1 MQDSPKEARDDGP
14 AKQAG
19 VGLQVSGGVLDFSS
33 GSEDEEDGRAAKRKT
48 LPPGAVDGSSGG
60 NVASGPGR
68 ISLLQHGFS
77 KLLETVK
84 RKAGGGDGESSSD
97 VEENPSEEESE
108 DEKREATS
116 STVCTKSNG
125 DGRPPKVGTKTWEPS
140 SGSDAKGTSFKEAE
154 SRNKASLTRQ
164 SDDAVRRMQ
173 RKQRNPGPSRRCFE
187 NHSDE
192 SDDLD
197 VAMKPKNDGVDSRR
211 KVRDRQRGRSGSSR
225 GGQSGGAARKSRY
238 SEDIEMF
245 TSSEDEHTP
254 VKRARPA
261 GRNFTPPQNAVRAET
276 SKGVSFTGLKAR
288 TIDSVLGRLPH
299 AS

>member
-1 MQDSPKEARDDGP
+1 MQDSPKEAPDDGP
-14 AKQAG
+14 AKQAA

-33 GSEDEEDGRAAKRKT
+33 GSEDEEEGRAAKRKT
-48 LPPGAVDGSSGG
+48 VSPGAVGGSSGG

-84 RKAGGGDGESSSD
+84 RKAERGDGESSSE
-97 VEENPSEEESE
+97 VEENPSEDESE
-108 DEKREATS
+108 GEKREATS

-140 SGSDAKGTSFKEAE
+140 SSSDTE

-173 RKQRNPGPSRRCFE
+173 QKQRNPGPSRRCFE
-187 NHSDE
+187 NYSDE

-211 KVRDRQRGRSGSSR
+211 KVRDKQRGKSGSSR

-238 SEDIEMF
+238 LEDIDMF

-261 GRNFTPPQNAVRAET
+261 GRNFTSPQNAVRAET
-276 SKGVSFTGLKAR
+276 SKAVSFTGLKAR

-299 AS
+299 TS